1 MTDIYNFS
9 TRINIFTAIKF
20 GKIASSFSLS
30 MSNFWIFYGVLYV
43 SRVAIVLCPFSPME
57 LRHKIFNRSHLN
69 SKLRL
74 GPVFFHSSPFL
85 HFAYTIYL
93 KRIFWYPGAKI
104 QTTFISRY
112 TATFM
117 FTTFINSISW
127 MHSFHKTFVRLH
139 KALVDLNGS
148 NQMKY
153 TENIMNGDHAHIIF
167 IRYL

>member
-1 MTDIYNFS
+1 MYALYELAGVNNTFWWHITNLHKIQSDLLIFGIQIRDKNFHALKERYKWSQSWYTNFS
-9 TRINIFTAIKF
+9 TRINIFTTIKF

-30 MSNFWIFYGVLYV
+30 TSNFWIFYGVLCV

-85 HFAYTIYL
+85 YFAYTIYL

-104 QTTFISRY
+104 QTTFISR
-112 TATFM
+112 
-117 FTTFINSISW
+117 
-127 MHSFHKTFVRLH
+127 
-139 KALVDLNGS
+139 
-148 NQMKY
+148 
-153 TENIMNGDHAHIIF
+153 
-167 IRYL
+167 